1 MGLRPHRRQATVPAI
16 FPETDM
22 TDFFFYGTL
31 RHPPVLEAVLG
42 HPVSGRP
49 ARLSGQRVVES
60 DAGPVLF
67 AAEGSVAPG
76 LLVTGLTEADRARLD
91 HYEAGEAIPMTL
103 ETERG
108 RVKALVY
115 PGAAGS
121 DQDWSFDDWVDG
133 WGTITAETAGDIMRG
148 FGINPPHAHLAR
160 LPMLLGRAHSRIRA
174 ANDMPRESRGVA
186 EAGDV
191 EVIAAREPYAH
202 FFAVEEY
209 DLRFRRFDGTM
220 SPVVNRA
227 VFVSGDAAT
236 LVPYD
241 PVRDRVL
248 VIEQFRPGPFARGDR
263 QPWLIEPIA
272 GRIDAGEN
280 PRSTVLREAVEEA
293 GLNVSEVREIMRYY
307 SSPGTMTEFLY
318 CFVAVCDLPD
328 DIAQTGGLVEEAEDI
343 RGHLMSLDDL
353 LKLVNS
359 GEGANGP
366 LVVTAQWLALNRDAL
381 RP

>member
-1 MGLRPHRRQATVPAI
+1 
-16 FPETDM
+16 M

-31 RHPPVLEAVLG
+31 RHPAVLEAVLG
-42 HPVSGRP
+42 HPASGRT
-49 ARLSGQRVVES
+49 ARLPGQSVRAGA
-60 DAGPVLF
+60 AGPVLHP
-67 AAEGSVAPG
+67 AEGDAAPG
-76 LLVTGLTEADRARLD
+76 LLVTGLSEADRARLD
-91 HYEAGEAIPMTL
+91 HYEAGGVAIPVSV
-103 ETERG
+103 ETDRG

-115 PGAAGS
+115 PGTEDIG
-121 DQDWSFDDWVDG
+121 QPWSFDDWVDN
-133 WGTITAETAGDIMRG
+133 WGAITAETARDIMRG
-148 FGINPPHAHLAR
+148 FGIDPPEAHRAR
-160 LPMLLGRAHSRIRA
+160 LNMLLGRAHSRLRA
-174 ANDMPRESRGVA
+174 ADDMPRDRRGVA
-186 EAGDV
+186 EAEDV

-202 FFAVEEY
+202 FFAVEEF

-272 GRIDAGEN
+272 GRIDAGET

-293 GLNVSEVREIMRYY
+293 GLTVADVREIMRYY

-318 CFVAVCDLPD
+318 CFVALCDLPD
-328 DIAQTGGLVEEAEDI
+328 DAAGTGGLVEEAEDI

-353 LKLVNS
+353 LTLVNS

-366 LVVTAQWLALNRDAL
+366 LVVTAQWLALNRDSL
-381 RP
+381 RKAAE